1 VEVKVGKKIR
11 AAVIGVGHM
20 GQYHVGM
27 YADSSD
33 VELVGVADA
42 SKERAELIA
51 SKYGTRAFSD
61 YEELLDEIDV
71 VTIAV
76 PTSLHYEVAKP
87 FLEKG
92 IHVLL
97 EKPIAKSLE
106 EAKELFAIAEA
117 KGVHLQIG
125 HVERFNGAVQ
135 EVKNVIKDPLVLE
148 FRRLGPFTG
157 RISDAGVVMDIMIH
171 DIDIALNLIGSK
183 VKSIKAVGGSAFT
196 DMEDYASCQL
206 IFENGCM
213 ASFISSRVTQ
223 EKIRTLS
230 LSQKDAYVFLD
241 FNEQDI
247 QIHRQSS
254 TDYFI
259 SKEELRYRQE
269 SLIERIFVH
278 RGNPLKLEVQHFLDC
293 AMGGAKRHVSAE
305 AELRSLKI
313 ALRVLEQINQ
323 KFD

>member
-1 VEVKVGKKIR
+1 MKKKIR
-11 AAVIGVGHM
+11 AAVVGVGHM

-27 YADSSD
+27 YADSGD
-33 VELVGVADA
+33 VELVGVVDA
-42 SKERAELIA
+42 SKDRAELIA
-51 SKYGTRAFSD
+51 AKYNTKAFSD
-61 YEELLDEIDV
+61 YSELYDKVDV

-76 PTSLHYEVAKP
+76 PTSLHYKVAKP

-97 EKPIAKSLE
+97 EKPIAKTME

-117 KGVHLQIG
+117 NGVHLQIG

-135 EVKNVIKDPLVLE
+135 EIKNVIKDPLVLE
-148 FRRLGPFTG
+148 FRRMGPFTG
-157 RISDAGVVMDIMIH
+157 RITDAGVVMDIMIH

-223 EKIRTLS
+223 EKVRTLS
-230 LSQKDAYVFLD
+230 LSQKEAYVFLD

-247 QIHRQSS
+247 HIHRQASS
-254 TDYFI
+254 DYFI
-259 SKEELRYRQE
+259 SKEELRYKQE

-293 AMGGAKRHVSAE
+293 SMRGAKRHVSAE

-313 ALRVLEQINQ
+313 ALRVLEQL
-323 KFD
+323 KEA

>member
-1 VEVKVGKKIR
+1 MGNKIR
-11 AAVIGVGHM
+11 AAVVGVGHM

-33 VELVGVADA
+33 VELVGVVDS
-42 SKERAELIA
+42 SKDRAELIA
-51 SKYGTRAFSD
+51 SKYGTSVFSE
-61 YEELLDEIDV
+61 YKELLDKVDV

-76 PTSLHYEVAKP
+76 PTSLHFEVAKP
-87 FLEKG
+87 FLENG

-106 EAKELFAIAEA
+106 EAKELFAIAEE

-148 FRRLGPFTG
+148 FRRMGPFTG

-171 DIDIALNLIGSK
+171 DIDIALNMIDSK
-183 VKSIKAVGGSAFT
+183 VKSIKAAGGSAFT

-206 IFENGCM
+206 LFENGCM
-213 ASFISSRVTQ
+213 ANFISSRVTQ

-230 LSQKDAYVFLD
+230 LSQKEAYVFLD

-247 QIHRQSS
+247 QIHRQASS
-254 TDYFI
+254 DYFV
-259 SKEELRYRQE
+259 SKEELRYKQE

-278 RGNPLKLEVQHFLDC
+278 RGNPLQMEVQHFLDC
-293 AMGGAKRHVSAE
+293 AMRGAERHVSAE

-313 ALRVLEQINQ
+313 AIRVLDQINQ
-323 KFD
+323 ESD